1 MKANRVIVS
10 LAAVIVSSAVIA
22 KDMTLV
28 EARVGIAQAIADVS
42 QVTSTIKALSAADQV
57 AYLASIN
64 QAISKMPGSSESKAA
79 AFVNANKAA
88 LRGARKGNLKALI
101 AELFATVPPE
111 VLAVISE
118 RYAADLFN
126 RSSASTMSDE
136 KYVAMVQDVLKTID
150 SRLDSSD
157 NADVRMT
164 FAIVMFMR
172 ACNNT
177 IKGLDE
183 KLIAN
188 LPESSRDVA
197 KKEWIPGALKGS
209 YDSMLGASDA
219 GVMPDVSVV
228 IKVAG
233 PQIVDSLL
241 VGLSSDASTV
251 TGVGNEGSNVSGG
264 DQMLEQGNA
273 IPLPRDYD
281 D

>member
-1 MKANRVIVS
+1 MKANRVIIS
-10 LAAVIVSSAVIA
+10 LAAVIVSSAAMA
-22 KDMTLV
+22 KEMTLV
-28 EARVGIAQAIADVS
+28 EARVSIAQAIADVS
-42 QVTSTIKALSAADQV
+42 QVTSTMKALSAADQV
-57 AYLASIN
+57 AYLGSIN
-64 QAISKMPGSSESKAA
+64 QAVSKMPGSSESKAA
-79 AFVNANKAA
+79 AFVNVNKAA
-88 LRGARKGNLKALI
+88 LRGARKGNLKPLI
-101 AELFATVPPE
+101 AEVFATVPPE
-111 VLAVISE
+111 ALAVISE

-197 KKEWIPGALKGS
+197 KKDWIPGALKGS
-209 YDSMLGASDA
+209 YDTMLGAADA
-219 GVMPDVSVV
+219 GVMPDVTVV

-233 PQIVDSLL
+233 PQIADSLL
-241 VGLSSDASTV
+241 AALSSDAFTV
-251 TGVGNEGSNVSGG
+251 TVVENEGSVISGG
-264 DQMLEQGNA
+264 AQILELGNA

>member
-1 MKANRVIVS
+1 MKVNRLIIS
-10 LAAVIVSSAVIA
+10 LAAVIVSSAVMA

-42 QVTSTIKALSAADQV
+42 QVTSTMKALSAADQV

-64 QAISKMPGSSESKAA
+64 QAVSKMPGSNESRAA

-111 VLAVISE
+111 ALAVISE

-126 RSSASTMSDE
+126 RSSDSTMSDE
-136 KYVAMVQDVLKTID
+136 KYVAMVQNVLKTID

-209 YDSMLGASDA
+209 YDTMLGAADA
-219 GVMPDVSVV
+219 GVMPDVTVV

-233 PQIVDSLL
+233 PQIADSLL
-241 VGLSSDASTV
+241 AGLSSDAFTV
-251 TGVGNEGSNVSGG
+251 TVVENEGSAISGG
-264 DQMLEQGNA
+264 AQILELGNT

>member
-1 MKANRVIVS
+1 MKANRVIIS
-10 LAAVIVSSAVIA
+10 LAAVIVSSAVMA
-22 KDMTLV
+22 KEMTLV

-42 QVTSTIKALSAADQV
+42 QVTSTMKALSAADQV
-57 AYLASIN
+57 AYLGSIN
-64 QAISKMPGSSESKAA
+64 QAVSKMPGSSESKAA

-101 AELFATVPPE
+101 AEVFATVPPE
-111 VLAVISE
+111 ALAVISE

-157 NADVRMT
+157 NSDVRMT

-197 KKEWIPGALKGS
+197 KKDWIPGALKGS
-209 YDSMLGASDA
+209 YDTMLGASDA
-219 GVMPDVSVV
+219 G
-228 IKVAG
+228 
-233 PQIVDSLL
+233 
-241 VGLSSDASTV
+241 
-251 TGVGNEGSNVSGG
+251 GN
-264 DQMLEQGNA
+264 
-273 IPLPRDYD
+273 
-281 D
+281 